1 MRRIRSMPAAI
12 SLIVLLTL
20 GCVACPSASL
30 AAPTTPQIAAK
41 QAQAAAAAKK
51 LQALADDLESKR
63 EDYLAVS
70 EALQQTRTSVAST
83 QKSLGDTQTK
93 LDAAQALLSD
103 RADAMYR
110 SGSVDI
116 LQVLLGTTDFEDF
129 LSRLDILNRI
139 SGSDADLVS
148 QVTSARDAVAQTEA
162 SLQDREQEQVVL
174 RTQAQAAQ
182 NAVQDAVSSQTQYVA
197 SLNAQVK
204 KLVKAEA
211 ARQAAIAAAK
221 AQAARARQDAS
232 APSPRQGDVGNLG
245 QPHPAAADVAA
256 KYIGVPYLWGGES
269 PHGFDCSGLAQYCYA
284 QIGISI
290 PRTSREQFKIGDF
303 IPADRTD
310 LLERG
315 DLVFFGTNGDPSRVH
330 HVGIYAGG
338 GTFIEAPY
346 TGADVR
352 YSQLSSRS
360 DYVGGVRP

>member
-12 SLIVLLTL
+12 SLIVLLAL
-20 GCVACPSASL
+20 GTVASPSASL
-30 AAPTTPQIAAK
+30 AATTPQIAAK
-41 QAQAAAAAKK
+41 KAQAAAAATK
-51 LQALADDLESKR
+51 LQSLADDLESKR
-63 EDYLAVS
+63 EDYLAVT
-70 EALQQTRTSVAST
+70 EALQETRVNVAST
-83 QKSLGDTQTK
+83 QKSLSDTQAK
-93 LDAAQALLSD
+93 LDAAQSLLSE

-116 LQVLLGTTDFEDF
+116 LQVLLGTTDFQDF

-148 QVTSARDAVAQTEA
+148 QVTSARDKVAQTEA
-162 SLQDREQEQVVL
+162 SLQDREQEQVAL
-174 RTQAQAAQ
+174 RTQSQAAQ
-182 NAVQDAVSSQTQYVA
+182 EAVQAAVSEQTQYVA

-204 KLVKAEA
+204 RLVKQEA
-211 ARQAAIAAAK
+211 AREAAIAAAE
-221 AQAARARQDAS
+221 ARAARARDS
-232 APSPRQGDVGNLG
+232 GSSPSPRQGDVGNLG
-245 QPHPAAADVAA
+245 QSHPGAADVAA
-256 KYIGVPYLWGGES
+256 RYIGVPYLWGGES
-269 PHGFDCSGLAQYCYA
+269 PSGFDCSGLAQYCYA

-290 PRTSREQFKIGDF
+290 PRTSREQFKVGNF